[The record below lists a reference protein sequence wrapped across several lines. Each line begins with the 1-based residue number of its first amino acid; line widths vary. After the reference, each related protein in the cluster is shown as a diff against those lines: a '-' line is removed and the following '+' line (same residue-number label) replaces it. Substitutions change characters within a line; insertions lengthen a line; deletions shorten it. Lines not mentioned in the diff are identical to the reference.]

1 MSNISEIRSA
11 LDYVDSHDRDLWL
24 KMGAALKDEL
34 GEDGFPIWDQ
44 WSSSAQNYNERS
56 TKATWKS
63 LDAGHIRINTLFY
76 AAIQNGYQPT
86 QPTVAPS
93 AEELAKRQ
101 ADAEQKRLQA
111 AETQKQAQ
119 EATKQKAQY
128 IWKDK
133 ATAATMSHPY
143 LIAKGI
149 TDPDCIKGLKQN
161 DYKDNQNLVI
171 PMYQNREIV
180 SLQFINQDGQK
191 HYLGNGQ
198 KMGSY
203 SLIGDTKKLSEGFYM
218 AEGFA
223 TAASIY
229 EATGKPVLVTFD
241 AGNLVHVAENL
252 KPHYPDTQITIAA
265 DNDSDNKGMK
275 KATEAANILGEN
287 ARIICPQFTEEQRQR
302 YQQQHSKLPSDFNDL
317 HELKGL
323 DHLKNLF
330 NKETIPIMENP
341 TKHTEPQAADPA
353 AFLVPEDTE
362 QKPAKAKT
370 SEQVIINSI
379 EPDMKRLQQKEPKEK
394 PVSPEVSEE
403 VVPPPSNPTGSQQVK
418 QQEPEAT
425 PSNEPQDAQQT
436 GSSEPTASEPIAPLG
451 KDELKKIITDLNY
464 KMPPAGLERRY
475 LVANGQYLSA
485 DNATT
490 VLFEDKGKKL
500 STARTD
506 TQIAQDMLEVAKTK
520 GWEAIKLSGAK
531 EFKQMMYVLA
541 ESQGIK
547 TSGYKP
553 TEADRVLVDRLREE
567 NSLNSI
573 EEKTSLY
580 TQQATMNHPTSE
592 QSKKTEATK
601 NQTATKTSDSVEKT
615 TERSQPDVETISKA
629 DKMMVGSSLP
639 TTGQIETSPKADTD
653 VDVPLQQIGQG
664 EIPSEVINQAKDLK
678 THALDTDVV
687 ITAKATY
694 DKKFAKL
701 SKPDQ
706 AKLKFFEHNTLDAIR
721 DLNGDARQ
729 NALKNYYEH
738 MSDKMKGKTLD
749 VPTPLQVPA
758 PRSEPDRKSDQTLN
772 KTQDQEMER

>member
-1 MSNISEIRSA
+1 MSNTTEIRSA

-44 WSSSAQNYNERS
+44 WSSSAQNYNEKS

-63 LDAGHIRINTLFY
+63 LNAGYIRINTLFY
-76 AAIQNGYQPT
+76 AAIQNGFQPT

-111 AETQKQAQ
+111 TEVQKQAH

-133 ATAATMSHPY
+133 AIAATMSHPY

-149 TDPDCIKGLKQN
+149 TDPNCIWGLKQN
-161 DYKDNQNLVI
+161 NYKDNQNLVI
-171 PMYQNREIV
+171 PMYQNKEIV
-180 SLQFINQDGQK
+180 SLQFINQNGQK

-265 DNDSDNKGMK
+265 DNDPDNKGMK

-287 ARIICPQFTEEQRQR
+287 ARILCPQFTEEQIQR

-317 HELKGL
+317 HELEGL

-341 TKHTEPQAADPA
+341 TKNTEQAADQA
-353 AFLVPEDTE
+353 AFLVSEETE
-362 QKPAKAKT
+362 KPSNTKASK
-370 SEQVIINSI
+370 QIVNSI
-379 EPDMKRLQQKEPKEK
+379 EPDMKRLQEQK
-394 PVSPEVSEE
+394 PVSAEVSEAVE
-403 VVPPPSNPTGSQQVK
+403 PPPNSDSGSPPQQE
-418 QQEPEAT
+418 EPEAI
-425 PSNEPQDAQQT
+425 PNNQPQKVQQAEST
-436 GSSEPTASEPIAPLG
+436 VSEPIVPLDKEG
-451 KDELKKIITDLNY
+451 LKKLITDLNY

-520 GWEAIKLSGAK
+520 GWEAIKLSGTK

-553 TEADRVLVDRLREE
+553 TEADRVLVDRLRKE

-573 EEKTSLY
+573 EEKASLY
-580 TQQATMNHPTSE
+580 TQATMNHPTSE
-592 QSKKTEATK
+592 QGKKAESTP
-601 NQTATKTSDSVEKT
+601 NQTTTLAPVEKT
-615 TERSQPDVETISKA
+615 TERSQPDVEAISKA
-629 DKMMVGSSLP
+629 DKMMTGSSLP
-639 TTGQIETSPKADTD
+639 TTEQIETSPKADTD

-664 EIPSEVINQAKDLK
+664 EVPSEVINQAQDLK

-694 DKKFAKL
+694 DKKATKL

-721 DLNGDARQ
+721 DLKGDARQ

-749 VPTPLQVPA
+749 VPVPLQVPA
-758 PRSEPDRKSDQTLN
+758 PRNEPDRISDKTLN
-772 KTQDQEMER
+772 TTQDQEMER

>member
-1 MSNISEIRSA
+1 MSNVSEIRSA

-34 GEDGFPIWDQ
+34 GEEGFPIWDQ
-44 WSSSAQNYNERS
+44 WSSSAENYNTRS
-56 TKATWKS
+56 TNATWKS
-63 LDAGHIRINTLFY
+63 LNAGHIRINTLFY

-119 EATKQKAQY
+119 EVTKQKAQY

-133 ATAATMSHPY
+133 TTVATLSHPY
-143 LIAKGI
+143 LVAKGI
-149 TDPDCIKGLKQN
+149 TDPNCIWGLKQN
-161 DYKDNQNLVI
+161 NYKDNQNLVI
-171 PMYQNREIV
+171 PMYQNKEIV
-180 SLQFINQDGQK
+180 SLQFINQNGQK

-203 SLIGDTKKLSEGFYM
+203 SLIGDTKKLPEGFYM

-265 DNDSDNKGMK
+265 DNDPDNKGMK
-275 KATEAANILGEN
+275 KATEAANTLGEN
-287 ARIICPQFTEEQRQR
+287 ARILCPQFTEDQISR
-302 YQQQHSKLPSDFNDL
+302 YQQQHGEGKLPSDFNDL
-317 HELKGL
+317 HELEGL

-341 TKHTEPQAADPA
+341 TKNTEQAADQA
-353 AFLVPEDTE
+353 AFLVPEET
-362 QKPAKAKT
+362 KPSNTKT
-370 SEQVIINSI
+370 SEQIINSI
-379 EPDMKRLQQKEPKEK
+379 EPDMKRLQGKEPDIEK
-394 PVSPEVSEE
+394 KPDSPKVSEAVE
-403 VVPPPSNPTGSQQVK
+403 PPPNSDTGSEQE
-418 QQEPEAT
+418 EPEAI
-425 PSNEPQDAQQT
+425 PNNQPQKVQQAEST
-436 GSSEPTASEPIAPLG
+436 VSDPIVPLD
-451 KDELKKIITDLNY
+451 KDGLKKLITDLNY

-506 TQIAQDMLEVAKTK
+506 TQVAQDMLEVAKTK
-520 GWEAIKLSGAK
+520 GWEAIKLSGTK

-573 EEKTSLY
+573 EEQTSLY
-580 TQQATMNHPTSE
+580 TQQPTMNNPTSE
-592 QSKKTEATK
+592 QGKKTESTP
-601 NQTATKTSDSVEKT
+601 NQTATSASVEKT
-615 TERSQPDVETISKA
+615 TERSQPDVEALSKA
-629 DKMMVGSSLP
+629 DKMMTSASTP

-653 VDVPLQQIGQG
+653 VDVPLDQIGQG
-664 EIPSEVINQAKDLK
+664 TVPSEVINQAQDLK

-687 ITAKATY
+687 MTAKTTY
-694 DKKFAKL
+694 DKKASKL
-701 SKPDQ
+701 AKPDQ

-721 DLNGDARQ
+721 DLKGDARQ

-738 MSDKMKGKTLD
+738 MSDKMKGKNLD
-749 VPTPLQVPA
+749 VPVPLQVPA
-758 PRSEPDRKSDQTLN
+758 PRNEPDRKSDKTLN
-772 KTQDQEMER
+772 STQDQEIER